1 MAQVVLQR
9 AGIVAVIRQLEAA
22 GVAQHVRMDGKW
34 QLGGYAEA
42 LDELMERRI
51 QIETS
56 AENCGG
62 FSFFS
67 IC

>member
-1 MAQVVLQR
+1 VAQV

-42 LDELMERRI
+42 LDGSPLV
-51 QIETS
+51 
-56 AENCGG
+56 
-62 FSFFS
+62 
-67 IC
+67 

>member
-1 MAQVVLQR
+1 MAQV

-51 QIETS
+51 PDRNIRRELRRR
-56 AENCGG
+56 
-62 FSFFS
+62 FFFLDLLDGT
-67 IC
+67 

>member
-1 MAQVVLQR
+1 MAQV

-42 LDELMERRI
+42 LDGEADTDRNIRRELRRL
-51 QIETS
+51 
-56 AENCGG
+56 
-62 FSFFS
+62 FFFLDLLDGT
-67 IC
+67 